1 MSSIPKI
8 KDLNIDYDMVS
19 PISGKKAVFVEET
32 DNRQT
37 YMDMSTGY
45 VSYDTLLNES
55 DEQQHIEKSMP
66 SVVIENKFIDDSG
79 IVWYPCHMNLMNLA
93 VMYPEPTEDKDGI
106 NYTVAEIIQKEDG
119 ESYISEGQTFEMD
132 NFEMAYDYL
141 RELVVQKAHVLNEQK
156 NNNVAR
162 ED

>member
-55 DEQQHIEKSMP
+55 DEQQLIEKSMP

-119 ESYISEGQTFEMD
+119 ESYISGGQTFEMD

>member
-1 MSSIPKI
+1 MSNIPKI
-8 KDLNIDYDMVS
+8 KDLDIDYDMVS
-19 PISGKKAVFVEET
+19 PISGKKSVFVET
-32 DNRQT
+32 INDRST

-55 DEQQHIEKSMP
+55 EEQQQLEKSMP

-79 IVWYPCHMNLMNLA
+79 MVWYPCHMNLMNLA
-93 VMYPEPTEDKDGI
+93 VMYPEPTESNDGI
-106 NYTVAEIIQKEDG
+106 NYTVAEIIQNEGG
-119 ESYISEGQTFEMD
+119 ESYVSEGQSFEMD

-156 NNNVAR
+156 NNNVAK
-162 ED
+162 EN

>member
-19 PISGKKAVFVEET
+19 PISGKKSVFVET
-32 DNRQT
+32 VNDRST

-55 DEQQHIEKSMP
+55 DEQQRIEESMP
-66 SVVIENKFIDDSG
+66 SVVIENKYIDDSG

-119 ESYISEGQTFEMD
+119 ESYISEGQTFEIN

-141 RELVVQKAHVLNEQK
+141 REVVVQKAQELHSK
-156 NNNVAR
+156 NDSTEEEN
-162 ED
+162 